1 MPRSSYVWRDGKL
14 VDKRFAAP
22 LVVALPRAPGVFAP
36 GLIRDSME
44 PIPHPCTGVLMD
56 SKAAFRAV
64 TRAHGCEEI
73 GSESPAIRPDLGA
86 ERAYSDELKRDIHT
100 AMQSSDHTPAA
111 SAEAVFGAM
120 GATVPDTADGW
131 A

>member
-1 MPRSSYVWRDGKL
+1 MPRFVMRDGVL

-22 LVVALPRAPGVFAP
+22 LVVALPRTPGITAP
-36 GLIRDSME
+36 GLIRDSMDA
-44 PIPHPCTGVLMD
+44 IRHPCTGAMID

-73 GSESPAIRPDLGA
+73 GSESPAIRPDLGD
-86 ERAYSDELKRDIHT
+86 ERVYGEELKRDIHE
-100 AMQSSDHTPAA
+100 AIHAAEHTPAA
-111 SAEAVFGAM
+111 AASDVFGAM
-120 GATVPDTADGW
+120 GATPPAVDGW

>member
-1 MPRSSYVWRDGKL
+1 MPRSSFVWRDGKL
-14 VDKRFAAP
+14 VDKRVAAP
-22 LVVALPRAPGVFAP
+22 LVVAMPRAPGIHAP

-64 TRAHGCEEI
+64 TRAHGCEEM
-73 GSESPAIRPDLGA
+73 GNDSPVIPADPGA
-86 ERAYSDELKRDIHT
+86 ERAYSDELRRDIGE
-100 AMQSSDHTPAA
+100 AMQTSEHRPADRVA
-111 SAEAVFGAM
+111 DVLG
-120 GATVPDTADGW
+120 GDVTVAGDGW